1 MVYTNNNNNNNW
13 REGILFLFFF
23 FLSVGF
29 RVAQFRRN
37 RSASRTKRE
46 LKWTKSSVLSTKI
59 LPLSSSASSLE
70 VQSRFSSSSS
80 SSSFHHLLPSSS
92 SPSTNSTATAA
103 RAVIILLPTAAV
115 VKNRFV
121 LLRHKNKIVLAPNGT
136 APHGPARWEEIGKI
150 LEASAIQFHLEDDVV
165 VVVVVV
171 QYGNQ

>member
-1 MVYTNNNNNNNW
+1 MCVILWCILIIIIITDA
-13 REGILFLFFF
+13 REYCFFSFF

-59 LPLSSSASSLE
+59 LHLSSSASSLE

-92 SPSTNSTATAA
+92 SSTNSTATAA

-115 VKNRFV
+115 VKNRFL
-121 LLRHKNKIVLAPNGT
+121 LLRHKNKIVLAPKGT
-136 APHGPARWEEIGKI
+136 APHGPAR
-150 LEASAIQFHLEDDVV
+150 
-165 VVVVVV
+165 
-171 QYGNQ
+171 